1 MKDRVDLEGVW
12 KFQMASIASNCL
24 QHLEQSNPLVIKL
37 LAWVA
42 YSDVLGIQPNKISSL
57 IGW

>member
-12 KFQMASIASNCL
+12 ELQMASTASNCL
-24 QHLEQSNPLVIKL
+24 RHLEQSNPLVIKL

-42 YSDVLGIQPNKISSL
+42 CPDVFGIQPNKISSL
-57 IGW
+57 IAR